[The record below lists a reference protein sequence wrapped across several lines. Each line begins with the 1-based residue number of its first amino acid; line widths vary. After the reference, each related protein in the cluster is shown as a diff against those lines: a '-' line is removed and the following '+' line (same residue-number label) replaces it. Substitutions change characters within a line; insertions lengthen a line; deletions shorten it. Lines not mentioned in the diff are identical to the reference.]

1 MGIGRAGG
9 VCGSPARAVPLTTRA
24 QPATTAADVSTAQ
37 QTTGT
42 VHRRRARRTVPTIV
56 VIVSSARARRTQARG
71 DRSVSRSQV
80 LFTRY

>member
-1 MGIGRAGG
+1 
-9 VCGSPARAVPLTTRA
+9 
-24 QPATTAADVSTAQ
+24 
-37 QTTGT
+37 
-42 VHRRRARRTVPTIV
+42 VPTIV